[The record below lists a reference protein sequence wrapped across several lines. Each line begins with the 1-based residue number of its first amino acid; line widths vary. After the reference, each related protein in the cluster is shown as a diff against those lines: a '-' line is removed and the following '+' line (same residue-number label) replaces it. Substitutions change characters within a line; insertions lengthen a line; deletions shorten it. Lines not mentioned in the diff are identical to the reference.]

1 MCYECGADAPFSK
14 RIVADQSVE
23 LVGGA
28 ESYVASCRSC
38 FGRALPLPTLPPA
51 EAEDSV
57 AAALAGEEA
66 RERRSSS
73 GANPSDGASSQLPLP
88 RIVATPGAVEV
99 PRARQSSNPQSDSP
113 PPQPVVATL
122 FAATPSASGSQ
133 PLSARRSA
141 SPVEALRLQAKQQEA
156 QRSAAGSGFAHRMRT
171 L

>member
-1 MCYECGADAPFSK
+1 VCYECGADAPFSK

-38 FGRALPLPTLPPA
+38 FGRALPLPALPD
-51 EAEDSV
+51 EAHESA
-57 AAALAGEEA
+57 AAALAGA
-66 RERRSSS
+66 SAGRSSS
-73 GANPSDGASSQLPLP
+73 GANVSDGASSPLP
-88 RIVATPGAVEV
+88 PPRILATPSAAEA
-99 PRARQSSNPQSDSP
+99 PRARQSSNPQADSP

-122 FAATPSASGSQ
+122 FAATPSASGPQ
-133 PLSARRSA
+133 PPSARRPA